1 MDFFFVTESFF
12 RKVFLASYD
21 SSYETLCFL
30 SLLSHP
36 TNTDVKMKLF
46 LYRCFFSDVSFIS
59 DICVLSVID
68 IFKLL
73 SSALDFISGYTIDIS
88 ELFCIL
94 NCLWANHNYSCIL
107 FCTQLNKS
115 ASKYF
120 FCQMKNKSNHIF
132 LFA

>member
-1 MDFFFVTESFF
+1 MDFFITESLFK
-12 RKVFLASYD
+12 KVFLASYD
-21 SSYETLCFL
+21 SSCETLCFL

-46 LYRCFFSDVSFIS
+46 LYRFFLDVSFIS

-120 FCQMKNKSNHIF
+120 LPNEKQK
-132 LFA
+132 